1 MKSFYFN
8 ELVFHVK
15 IKMWFNE
22 LALPGICLDFKKIL
36 LGHLK
41 IPIFPKQFL
50 CVAFLYNL
58 SL

>member
-1 MKSFYFN
+1 
-8 ELVFHVK
+8 
-15 IKMWFNE
+15 MWFNE